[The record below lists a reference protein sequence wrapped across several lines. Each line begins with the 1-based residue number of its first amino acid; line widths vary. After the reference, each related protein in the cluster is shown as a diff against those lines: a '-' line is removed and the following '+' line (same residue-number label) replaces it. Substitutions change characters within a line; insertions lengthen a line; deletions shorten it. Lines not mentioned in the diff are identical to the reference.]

1 MDGKPYLLD
10 GANWTWSGTG
20 TIPHL
25 LVSHL
30 GYTFF
35 AVLVGF
41 VIAFPLGLLIGHTGR
56 GSFLA
61 INAGNAGRSLPTLG
75 LLSLLVVLMGLGFTP
90 VLIALVV
97 LVIPPILTSTYAGL
111 RSVDQN
117 AVDAAKGMGMSSTQV
132 LFRVELPIALPV
144 VFGGIRAA
152 VLQVVAT
159 ATVAAYVGGSG
170 LGRLLVDGLAL
181 NDYGQMVAG
190 AVVVA
195 VLAIVLDLL
204 LGLVQRYA
212 VSPGL
217 TGRGLK
223 RARGTRSVAESGA
236 IPDEELISAGS
247 SKGTS

>member
-1 MDGKPYLLD
+1 MDDDKAYLLD
-10 GANWTWSGTG
+10 GAHWAWSTNG

-25 LVSHL
+25 LLAHL
-30 GYTFF
+30 GYT
-35 AVLVGF
+35 AIALLIGF
-41 VIAFPLGLLIGHTGR
+41 VIAFPIGLLIGHTGR

-75 LLSLLVVLMGLGFTP
+75 LISLLVVLMGIGFLP

-111 RSVDQN
+111 RTVEPN
-117 AVDAAKGMGMSSTQV
+117 AVDAARGMGMSGMQV
-132 LFRVELPIALPV
+132 LFRVELPMALPV

-152 VLQVVAT
+152 ALQVVAT
-159 ATVAAYVGGSG
+159 ATVAAYVGLSG
-170 LGRLLVDGLAL
+170 LGRLLIDGLAV
-181 NDYGQMVAG
+181 NDYGRVVAG

-195 VLAIVLDLL
+195 ALAIVLDLL

-217 TGRGLK
+217 SGRGSS
-223 RARGTRSVAESGA
+223 RGARRTPVAES
-236 IPDEELISAGS
+236 PLEPELL
-247 SKGTS
+247 